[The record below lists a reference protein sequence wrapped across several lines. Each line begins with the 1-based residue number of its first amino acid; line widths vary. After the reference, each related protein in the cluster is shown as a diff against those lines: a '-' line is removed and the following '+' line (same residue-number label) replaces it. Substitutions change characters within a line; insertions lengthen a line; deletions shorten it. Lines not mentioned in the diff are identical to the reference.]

1 MTQSPIETEPTALSR
16 ELALRIGLAAN
27 QMPEVGTGVLIG
39 ILSDAVGLPMTEDK
53 FANLGMKTFRKA
65 GGEELMK
72 VPLETVKSAL
82 RILKGEGV
90 EAEENALRLDAYQ
103 DGDMPGSIR
112 VACASNRAE
121 ELDGHFGSCNRFLV
135 YQLSATELRLIDERP
150 TAQPEDVEDKNK
162 WRAWLIG
169 DCDVVYVA
177 SIGGPAAAKVV
188 RANIH
193 PIRHLTGGD
202 ARDVLGKLQAVLAG
216 TPPPWLARIMG
227 QEAMS
232 LAGFIEEEDE

>member
-1 MTQSPIETEPTALSR
+1 MTTPLSR

-27 QMPEVGTGVLIG
+27 QMPELDTGSLIG
-39 ILSDAVGLPMTEDK
+39 ILSEAVGVPMTEEK

-65 GGEELMK
+65 GGEALMQ
-72 VPLETVKSAL
+72 VPSDHVKAAL
-82 RILKGEGV
+82 RILKGEGI
-90 EAEENALRLDAYQ
+90 EAEEPALALDTYE

-121 ELDGHFGSCNRFLV
+121 ELDGHFGSCNRFV
-135 YQLSATELRLIDERP
+135 IYQVSATELRLIDERSTEKP
-150 TAQPEDVEDKNK
+150 DDVEDKNK
-162 WRAWLIG
+162 WRASLIA

-193 PIRHLTGGD
+193 PVKHLTGGE
-202 ARDVLGKLQAVLAG
+202 ARNVLGKLQQVLASS
-216 TPPPWLARIMG
+216 PPPWLARIMG
-227 QEAMS
+227 QEAKSM
-232 LAGFIEEEDE
+232 AGFLEEVDE